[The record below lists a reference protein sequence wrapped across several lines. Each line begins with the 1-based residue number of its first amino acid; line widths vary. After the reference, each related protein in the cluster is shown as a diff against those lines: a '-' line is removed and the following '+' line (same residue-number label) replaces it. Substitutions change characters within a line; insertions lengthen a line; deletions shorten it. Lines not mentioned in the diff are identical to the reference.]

1 MKKIYLLLLMLLAVN
16 FLSAQYLNRDQVARE
31 KVILELMTGVNC
43 PYCPSAANG
52 AVELLENGKDVAVIA
67 YHTSAYSTP
76 QFYTAETNLRK
87 NYYSF
92 SGYPSAFFDGIIN
105 VGGGGGASQSKYS
118 AYLPKYNQRIVILSD
133 FTLDL
138 SFESTGGYNYQA
150 TVVVEKVGASTA
162 TNMVLQVVLTES
174 NIAYP
179 WQGMSHVN
187 FVTRDMIPNQN
198 GTVLDF
204 SSSNTQTFVLDFTM
218 DASWEQ
224 EYCELI
230 AFIQTNTTKE
240 ILQGTLKSM
249 ATPNYD
255 LDVALVEILNL
266 PEIGTCLGEITP
278 GVEFKNYGADILTSL
293 NVNYCV
299 NGGDVI
305 TVPWTGSLEFLES
318 ISIQELLPVAF
329 TIEEINTIEMTL
341 SDPNGGVDE
350 NPGNNTLSEEITTAP
365 HTGTTVQVIL
375 KTDNFPEQTSYEF
388 RNSAGDVL
396 YSEGPFTQANHLYN
410 LYFDFQYTDCYQF
423 EIFDT
428 FGNGITGNGFF
439 TLRSNNVTFFSG
451 GEFEYSQII
460 EFIVD
465 GENPGQT
472 ITLEP
477 GFQFKSTYID
487 PTDPDILTICADV
500 LESIDYVRNSDGSML
515 RKIGPNWVNNIG
527 DWITTEGYL
536 FKATD
541 DASFMISGTQL
552 PYSTPIVLNTGF
564 TFISYIPEAAMDA
577 LLAFETILTDNLE
590 YVRNS
595 QGSMLRKIGPNWV
608 NGIGDANPTEGYL
621 VKLIGEETLIYPE
634 SGKSSF
640 TSTPTPQHYIF
651 EGGNAADPVY
661 TIYADGLEMGDE
673 VAVFDGNKM
682 LGATIISSEDVFS
695 NNIAIFNTL
704 NSGSG
709 YEVGNKISLKVW
721 SVVSNSEVNA
731 DYLFT
736 NPYGDAYMNYEFPNN
751 DGEYSVAYFTK
762 NSSSIAN
769 EANISIYPNPV
780 KNSLNID
787 SKEMIE
793 NIQVFNYLGSLVF
806 EQDCNSNSVKINTS
820 DYIKGMYLVQINTIN
835 GTSTKRLVIQ

>member
-1 MKKIYLLLLMLLAVN
+1 MKKNYLLLLMLLTVN
-16 FLSAQYLNRDQVARE
+16 FLSAQYLNRDQVDRNM
-31 KVILELMTGVNC
+31 VIVEIGTGTWC
-43 PYCPSAANG
+43 GYCPGAAAG
-52 AVELLENGKDVAVIA
+52 ADELVENGHDVAVIE
-67 YHTSAYSTP
+67 YHNGDSYANQYSN
-76 QFYTAETNLRK
+76 ARNS
-87 NYYSF
+87 YYSI
-92 SGYPSAFFDGIIN
+92 SGYPTAHFDGVLEY
-105 VGGGGGASQSKYS
+105 VGGGTAGSSNYS
-118 AYLPKYNQRIVILSD
+118 VYLPLYQQRHVIPCDYTIDLD
-133 FTLDL
+133 F
-138 SFESTGGYNYQA
+138 ENTGGYNYNA
-150 TVVVEKVGASTA
+150 HVVVNRVESNSY
-162 TNMVLQVVLTES
+162 TNLKLHFVFTES
-174 NIAYP
+174 HIPENWA
-179 WQGMSHVN
+179 GMTELN
-187 FVTRDMIPNQN
+187 FVCRFMMPDQN
-198 GTVLDF
+198 GTTLDF
-204 SSSNTQTFVLDFTM
+204 SGGNTLEFDFPFTM
-218 DASWEQ
+218 NSSWNQ
-224 EYCELI
+224 EYCELV
-230 AFIQTNTTKE
+230 AFIQNNSGKE
-240 ILQGTLKSM
+240 ILQGTKKSM
-249 ATPNYD
+249 ATPNFN
-255 LDVALVEILNL
+255 LDVALIEILNL
-266 PEIGTCLGEITP
+266 PEIGSCLGEITP
-278 GVEFKNYGADILTSL
+278 GVEFKNYGAEVLTSL
-293 NVNYCV
+293 NVNYSV

-305 TVPWTGSLEFLES
+305 TVPWTGNLEFLES
-318 ISIQELLPVAF
+318 ISVQELLPISF
-329 TIEEINTIEMTL
+329 TLEDLNIVEMTL

-350 NPGNNTLSEEITTAP
+350 NPGNNTLSEEVTTAP

-375 KTDNFPEQTSYEF
+375 KTDNFPEQTSFEF

>member
-1 MKKIYLLLLMLLAVN
+1 MKKIYLLLLMLLTVN
-16 FLSAQYLNRDQVARE
+16 FLSAQYLNRDQVDRNM
-31 KVILELMTGVNC
+31 VIVEIGTGTWC
-43 PYCPSAANG
+43 GYCPGAAAG
-52 AVELLENGKDVAVIA
+52 ADELVENGHDVAVIE
-67 YHTSAYSTP
+67 YHNGDSYANQYSN
-76 QFYTAETNLRK
+76 ARNS
-87 NYYSF
+87 YYSI
-92 SGYPSAFFDGIIN
+92 SGYPTAHFDGVLEY
-105 VGGGGGASQSKYS
+105 VGGGTAGSSNYS
-118 AYLPKYNQRIVILSD
+118 VYLPLYQQRHVIPCDYTIDLD
-133 FTLDL
+133 F
-138 SFESTGGYNYQA
+138 ENTGGYNYNA
-150 TVVVEKVGASTA
+150 HVVVNRVESNSY
-162 TNMVLQVVLTES
+162 TNLKLHFVFTES
-174 NIAYP
+174 HIPENWA
-179 WQGMSHVN
+179 GMTELN
-187 FVTRDMIPNQN
+187 FVCRFMMPDQN
-198 GTVLDF
+198 GTTLDF
-204 SSSNTQTFVLDFTM
+204 SGGNTLEFDFPFTM
-218 DASWEQ
+218 NSSWNQ
-224 EYCELI
+224 EYCELV
-230 AFIQTNTTKE
+230 AFIQNNSGKE
-240 ILQGTLKSM
+240 ILQGTKKSM
-249 ATPNYD
+249 ATPNFN
-255 LDVALVEILNL
+255 LDVALIEILNL
-266 PEIGTCLGEITP
+266 PEIGSCLGEITP
-278 GVEFKNYGADILTSL
+278 GVEFKNYGAEVLTSL
-293 NVNYCV
+293 NVNYSV

-305 TVPWTGSLEFLES
+305 TVPWTGNLEFLES
-318 ISIQELLPVAF
+318 ISVQELLPISF
-329 TIEEINTIEMTL
+329 TLEDLNIVEMTL

-350 NPGNNTLSEEITTAP
+350 NPGNNTLSEEVTTAP

-375 KTDNFPEQTSYEF
+375 KTDNFPEQTSFEF

-439 TLRSNNVTFFSG
+439 TLRSNNVTFYSG
-451 GEFEYSQII
+451 GDFEYSQII

-541 DASFMISGTQL
+541 NASFMISGTQL
-552 PYSTPIVLNTGF
+552 SYSTPIVLNTGF
-564 TFISYIPEAAMDA
+564 TFISYLPEAAMDA
-577 LLAFETILTDNLE
+577 LIAFETILTDNLE
-590 YVRNS
+590 YIRNS
-595 QGSMLRKIGPNWV
+595 QGSMVRKIGPNWV
-608 NGIGDANPTEGYL
+608 NNIGNAMPEEGYL
-621 VKLIGEETLIYPE
+621 VKLLGEETLVYPDC
-634 SGKSSF
+634 GKASIASKLAPKHF
-640 TSTPTPQHYIF
+640 IF

-661 TIYADGLEMGDE
+661 TIFVDGLEIGDE

-682 LGATIISSEDVFS
+682 LGSTIISSEDVFS

-721 SVVSNSEVNA
+721 SVENNSEVNA

-751 DGEYSVAYFTK
+751 DGEYSVTYLTK
-762 NSSSIAN
+762 NSSNIAN

-787 SKEMIE
+787 SKVMIE

-820 DYIKGMYLVQINTIN
+820 DYIKGMYLVRINTIN

>member
-1 MKKIYLLLLMLLAVN
+1 MKKIYLLLLMLLTVN
-16 FLSAQYLNRDQVARE
+16 FLSAQYLNRDQVDRNM
-31 KVILELMTGVNC
+31 VIVEIGTGTWC
-43 PYCPSAANG
+43 GYCPGAAAG
-52 AVELLENGKDVAVIA
+52 ADELVENGHDVAVIE
-67 YHTSAYSTP
+67 YHNGDSYANQYSN
-76 QFYTAETNLRK
+76 ARNS
-87 NYYSF
+87 YYSI
-92 SGYPSAFFDGIIN
+92 SGYPTAHFDGVLEY
-105 VGGGGGASQSKYS
+105 VGGGTAGSSNYS
-118 AYLPKYNQRIVILSD
+118 VYLPLYQQRHVIPCDYTIDLD
-133 FTLDL
+133 F
-138 SFESTGGYNYQA
+138 ENTGGYNYNA
-150 TVVVEKVGASTA
+150 HVVVNRVESNSY
-162 TNMVLQVVLTES
+162 TNLKLHFVFTES
-174 NIAYP
+174 HIPENWA
-179 WQGMSHVN
+179 GMTELN
-187 FVTRDMIPNQN
+187 FVCRFMMPDQN
-198 GTVLDF
+198 GTTLDF
-204 SSSNTQTFVLDFTM
+204 SGGNTLEFDFPFTM
-218 DASWEQ
+218 NSSWNQ
-224 EYCELI
+224 EYCELV
-230 AFIQTNTTKE
+230 AFIQNNSGKE
-240 ILQGTLKSM
+240 ILQGTKKSM
-249 ATPNYD
+249 ATPNFN
-255 LDVALVEILNL
+255 LDVALIEILNL
-266 PEIGTCLGEITP
+266 PEIGSCLGEITP
-278 GVEFKNYGADILTSL
+278 GVEFKNYGAEVLTSL
-293 NVNYCV
+293 NVNYSV

-305 TVPWTGSLEFLES
+305 TVPWTGNLEFLES
-318 ISIQELLPVAF
+318 ISVQELLPISF
-329 TIEEINTIEMTL
+329 TLEDLNIVEMTL

-350 NPGNNTLSEEITTAP
+350 NPGNNTLSEEVTTAP

-375 KTDNFPEQTSYEF
+375 KTDNFPEQTSFEF